1 MDRGPG
7 NPNLKKKS
15 KHPWICLGKFTGVL
29 RLNLYDVERDTKGE
43 KTSMIHTFEPVYD
56 KKSKILILGTFPSV
70 KSRAS
75 GFYYQH
81 PQNRFWKVISALAGR
96 STPGTIEEQ
105 KTMLL
110 ENHIAVW
117 DVIYSCDINGSSDSS
132 IKNVVPNDIRSLLNN
147 SDIATIYANGGK
159 ADELYNRYCFE
170 STKKAIVKLPS
181 TSPANA
187 SYSLAKL
194 VAHWGQE
201 IRL

>member
-1 MDRGPG
+1 
-7 NPNLKKKS
+7 
-15 KHPWICLGKFTGVL
+15 
-29 RLNLYDVERDTKGE
+29 
-43 KTSMIHTFEPVYD
+43 MIHTFEPVYD
-56 KKSKILILGTFPSV
+56 EKSKILILGTFPSV

-81 PQNRFWKVISALAGR
+81 PQNRFWKVISALAGWP
-96 STPGTIEEQ
+96 TPGTIEEQ

-132 IKNVVPNDIRSLLNN
+132 IKNVVSNDIRALLNK
-147 SDIATIYANGGK
+147 SAIKTIYANGGK
-159 ADELYNRYCFE
+159 AYELYNRYCYQE
-170 STKKAIVKLPS
+170 TNKEIIKLPS

-187 SYSLAKL
+187 SCSLEKL
-194 VAHWGQE
+194 VAHWGEE

>member
-1 MDRGPG
+1 
-7 NPNLKKKS
+7 
-15 KHPWICLGKFTGVL
+15 
-29 RLNLYDVERDTKGE
+29 
-43 KTSMIHTFEPVYD
+43 MIHTFEPVYD
-56 KKSKILILGTFPSV
+56 DKSKILILGTFPSV

-81 PQNRFWKVISALAGR
+81 PQNRFWKVISALAGWP
-96 STPGTIEEQ
+96 TPGTIEEQ

-132 IKNVVPNDIRSLLNN
+132 IKNVVPNDIRALLNK
-147 SDIATIYANGGK
+147 SAIKTIYANGGK
-159 ADELYNRYCFE
+159 AYELYNRYCYQE
-170 STKKAIVKLPS
+170 TNKEIIKLPS

-187 SYSLAKL
+187 SCSLEKL
-194 VAHWGQE
+194 VAHWGEE